1 MKPGQGW
8 RSAAAD
14 SLNPSSSVSRRRR
27 TSRFRLGGRV
37 PPSQSTDPWSF
48 LRGMHFIVRSGL
60 RDPGGI
66 DHLSAATKPTEYIM
80 KFDSRAAAM
89 LALAGG
95 LLVAALGAGAN
106 EPARPQP
113 IAERTGTDSARVQP
127 TAKQFAL
134 PNRPDVGA
142 SDARTVDA
150 PYRPLIGPQPAT
162 ASDSRSSPPTFGA
175 APRDDAAG
183 SVRRWGAPRWG

>member
-1 MKPGQGW
+1 
-8 RSAAAD
+8 
-14 SLNPSSSVSRRRR
+14 
-27 TSRFRLGGRV
+27 
-37 PPSQSTDPWSF
+37 
-48 LRGMHFIVRSGL
+48 
-60 RDPGGI
+60 
-66 DHLSAATKPTEYIM
+66 M

>member
-14 SLNPSSSVSRRRR
+14 SLNSSSSVSRRRR

-37 PPSQSTDPWSF
+37 PPSQSTDPLSF
-48 LRGMHFIVRSGL
+48 LRGMHFIARSGL

-89 LALAGG
+89 LAFAAG

-113 IAERTGTDSARVQP
+113 TAERAGTDSARVQP

-134 PNRPDVGA
+134 P
-142 SDARTVDA
+142 
-150 PYRPLIGPQPAT
+150 IGPTSAPTTRAPSTRHIACSLVRSRRPRRIPARALQPSGQRYAIT
-162 ASDSRSSPPTFGA
+162 P
-175 APRDDAAG
+175 G
-183 SVRRWGAPRWG
+183 SVRRWTSPR